1 MKRTKSNQHR
11 GLLQFVGSLNPNDGK
26 DCLLDTNIVI
36 GLFAN
41 ESPVTEKIKSPSDS
55 IFIPSI
61 VLGELFYG
69 AEQSTRK
76 DENRKKIDE
85 LAEASLVLECDL
97 DKARSY
103 EKVKNQLKIKGSPIP
118 EKDIWIA
125 ALADQ
130 HQLILVTRDKHFN
143 NIETLLTEAL

>member
-1 MKRTKSNQHR
+1 LSPRH
-11 GLLQFVGSLNPNDGK
+11 QF
-26 DCLLDTNIVI
+26 VI

-41 ESPVTEKIKSPSDS
+41 ESSIKEKIKSFFGN

-76 DENRKKIDE
+76 DYNRRKIEE
-85 LAEASLVLECDL
+85 LAEASLVLE
-97 DKARSY
+97 
-103 EKVKNQLKIKGSPIP
+103 
-118 EKDIWIA
+118 A

-130 HQLILVTRDKHFN
+130 HQLILVTRDKYFN
-143 NIETLLTEAL
+143 SVETISIEIEAW

>member
-1 MKRTKSNQHR
+1 MN
-11 GLLQFVGSLNPNDGK
+11 GK

-41 ESPVTEKIKSPSDS
+41 ESSIKEKIKSFSGN

-76 DENRKKIDE
+76 DYNRRKIE
-85 LAEASLVLECDL
+85 KLAEASLYG
-97 DKARSY
+97 KI
-103 EKVKNQLKIKGSPIP
+103 KNQLRIKGTPIP
-118 EKDIWIA
+118 ENDIWIA

-130 HQLILVTRDKHFN
+130 HQLILVTRDKYFN
-143 NIETLLTEAL
+143 SVETISIEAW

>member
-1 MKRTKSNQHR
+1 MN
-11 GLLQFVGSLNPNDGK
+11 GK

-41 ESPVTEKIKSPSDS
+41 ESSIIEKIKSFSSS

-69 AEQSTRK
+69 EEQSTRRR
-76 DENRKKIDE
+76 EQKKIEE
-85 LAEASLVLECDL
+85 LAEVSLVLECDL
-97 DKARSY
+97 DTARSY
-103 EKVKNQLKIKGSPIP
+103 GKVKNQLKVKGSPIP
-118 EKDIWIA
+118 ENDTWIA

-143 NIETLLTEAL
+143 NIETIRIEVW